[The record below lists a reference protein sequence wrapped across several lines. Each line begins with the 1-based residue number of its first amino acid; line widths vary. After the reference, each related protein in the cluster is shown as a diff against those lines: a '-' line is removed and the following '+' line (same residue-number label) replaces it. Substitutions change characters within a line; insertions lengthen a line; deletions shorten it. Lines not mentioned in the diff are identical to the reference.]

1 MTRKHHGAD
10 RILQPSRQPRQSDMN
25 VTPLIDVLLVL
36 LIIFMAALPIAQ
48 QGLDAG
54 LPPAAQQPGETPSPR
69 QILLHYTADRQLRV
83 NQQPVGLD
91 VLEPRLRDIFAARSD
106 KTLFLDADASLRY
119 GEVVEVI
126 DAAKGAGIESL
137 GVVTPRMKQR

>member
-10 RILQPSRQPRQSDMN
+10 TILQPSRQPRQSDMN

-36 LIIFMAALPIAQ
+36 LIIFMAALPMTQ
-48 QGLDAG
+48 RGLDAD
-54 LPPAAQQPGETPSPR
+54 LPPVAQQPGETPPPG
-69 QILLHYTADRQLRV
+69 QILLQYTADRRVTV
-83 NQQPVGLD
+83 NQERVGLD
-91 VLEPRLRDIFAARSD
+91 LLEPRLREIFAGRRE

-119 GEVVEVI
+119 GEVVQVI
-126 DAAKGAGIESL
+126 DAAKGAGIDSL

>member
-10 RILQPSRQPRQSDMN
+10 TILQPSRQARQSDMN

-36 LIIFMAALPIAQ
+36 LIIFMAALPMAQ
-48 QGLDAG
+48 QGLDAD
-54 LPPAAQQPGETPSPR
+54 LPPVAQQPGEIPPPD
-69 QILLHYTADRQLRV
+69 QILLHYAADRRVTV

-91 VLEPRLRDIFAARSD
+91 ALEPRLREIFAGRRD
-106 KTLFLDADASLRY
+106 RTLFLDADASLRY

>member
-10 RILQPSRQPRQSDMN
+10 TILQPSRQPRQSDMN

-36 LIIFMAALPIAQ
+36 LIIFMAALPMAQ
-48 QGLDAG
+48 QGLDAD
-54 LPPAAQQPGETPSPR
+54 LPPVAQQPGETPPPD
-69 QILLHYTADRQLRV
+69 QILLHYAADRRVTV

-91 VLEPRLRDIFAARSD
+91 VLEPRLREIFAGRRD
-106 KTLFLDADASLRY
+106 KTLFLDAHASLRY

-137 GVVTPRMKQR
+137 GVVTPKMKQR